1 LIYEI
6 VCHTFISPSRSA
18 AVPELWTLGGFGF
31 MHASITNDIVQIVG
45 FAILICAPFSKR
57 RVRARW
63 ANMVFI
69 LGSTIGIAKGS
80 ITLAWD
86 LGWFTVSD
94 RSGRL
99 LEDYLSMT
107 GGLLLGFLFSLI
119 FSGQLTG
126 KKQPPNKSLQ
136 ATAAAPASCD

>member
-1 LIYEI
+1 MKTSMILD
-6 VCHTFISPSRSA
+6 
-18 AVPELWTLGGFGF
+18 
-31 MHASITNDIVQIVG
+31 SIQIIG
-45 FAILICAPFSKR
+45 FAILLFAPFDKK

-69 LGSTIGIAKGS
+69 LGSIIGIAKGT
-80 ITLAWD
+80 IGLAWD
-86 LGWFTVSD
+86 LGWFALGSEA
-94 RSGRL
+94 SGRL
-99 LEDYLSMT
+99 DRYLAMI